1 MRFLIILFALTLLFI
16 PRFATAQDE
25 YSFDL
30 DEIEKK
36 PYSFGGYIEAR
47 PVLFGF
53 DRDAALY
60 KLKMFDR
67 DEGKTA
73 EEYNFTLQLDG
84 SYEKGIARF
93 YMKVNADIQQSYAGW
108 SDRTSIFEG
117 YLSLK
122 PSQSLSIDAG
132 KKTLKWGKGYAWTP
146 SAFVDR
152 PKNPDDPDLALE
164 GFTVL
169 SADYIKSYTGA
180 LKTVAFTPVLIPVY
194 DDINDDFGETGN
206 LNFAGKLYLL
216 LYDTDI
222 DIMVLAGGSKTT
234 RYGFDFSGNITPNL
248 EIHGEFAFINNF
260 EKKFIN
266 SNGELF
272 ESELDAKSYLLGT
285 RYLTG
290 HDTTIIIEYYHNG
303 TGYSDDEIK
312 DFFSFINQAHD
323 IFVATGNDSLLQ
335 KALNLTEGNYGR
347 MNPMRDYLYVRVSQ
361 KEPFDILYFTPSV
374 TGIFNLNDESFS
386 LSPELMYTGITN
398 LELRLKISILSGQRN
413 SEYGEKLNDYK
424 AELRVRY
431 YF

>member
-1 MRFLIILFALTLLFI
+1 MRLLILLFALTLLLV
-16 PRFATAQDE
+16 PQFAPAQDD

-73 EEYNFTLQLDG
+73 EEYNAALQLDG

-93 YMKVNADIQQSYAGW
+93 YMKVNADIQQSYTGW

-122 PSQSLSIDAG
+122 PAHSLSIDAG

-146 SAFVDR
+146 VAFVDR
-152 PKNPDDPDLALE
+152 MKNPDDPDLALE

-169 SADYIKSYTGA
+169 TADYIRSYSGA
-180 LKTVAFTPVLIPVY
+180 LKTVSFTPVIIPVY
-194 DDINDDFGETGN
+194 EDVNDDFGETGK

-222 DIMVLAGGSKTT
+222 DFMVLAGGSKTT
-234 RYGFDFSGNITPNL
+234 RYGFDFSRNITSNL

-266 SNGELF
+266 SSGELL
-272 ESELDAKSYLLGT
+272 ESEFDAKSYLIGT
-285 RYLTG
+285 RYLTEL
-290 HDTTIIIEYYHNG
+290 DTTFIVEYYHNG
-303 TGYSDDEIK
+303 TGFTEDEVK
-312 DFFSFINQAHD
+312 DYFSFINHAHD
-323 IFVATGNDSLLQ
+323 IFTATGNDSLLQ
-335 KALNLTEGNYGR
+335 KASNLTEGNYGR

-361 KEPFDILYFTPSV
+361 KEPFDFLYFTPSV

-386 LSPELMYTGITN
+386 LSPELLYIGITN
-398 LELRLKISILSGQRN
+398 LEMRLKPSFLAGQRN

-424 AELRVRY
+424 VELRARY

>member
-1 MRFLIILFALTLLFI
+1 MKLLIILFMLIFLFI
-16 PRFATAQDE
+16 PQFASTEDE
-25 YSFDL
+25 YSFNL

-73 EEYNFTLQLDG
+73 EEYNAVLQLDG

-93 YMKVNADIQQSYAGW
+93 YMKVNADIQQSYTGW

-122 PSQSLSIDAG
+122 PSTSLSIDVG

-146 SAFVDR
+146 AAFVDR
-152 PKNPDDPDLALE
+152 SRNPDDPDLALE

-169 SADYIKSYTGA
+169 SADYIRTYSGA
-180 LKTVAFTPVLIPVY
+180 LKTVSFTPVIIPVY
-194 DDINDDFGETGN
+194 GEVNDDFGETDH

-222 DIMVLAGGSKTT
+222 DFMVLAGGSKST
-234 RYGFDFSGNITPNL
+234 RYGFDFSRNITPNL
-248 EIHGEFAFINNF
+248 EIHGEFAFIHNF

-266 SNGELF
+266 SSGKLF
-272 ESELDAKSYLLGT
+272 ESEFDAKSYLMGT
-285 RYLTG
+285 RYLTEQ
-290 HDTTIIIEYYHNG
+290 DTTFIIEYYHNG
-303 TGYSDDEIK
+303 TGFSEDEMK
-312 DFFSFINQAHD
+312 DYFSFINQAYET
-323 IFVATGNDSLLQ
+323 FTATGNDSLLQ
-335 KALNLTEGNYGR
+335 KASNLTEGNYGR
-347 MNPMRDYLYVRVSQ
+347 MNPMRDYLYLRVSQ
-361 KEPFDILYFTPSV
+361 KEPFEILYFTPSV
-374 TGIFNLNDESFS
+374 TGIFNVNDESFF
-386 LSPELMYTGITN
+386 LSPELLYTGITN
-398 LELRLKISILSGQRN
+398 LELRLKTGFLAGQRN
-413 SEYGEKLNDYK
+413 SEYGEKQNDYR